1 MLGGTAGPSVS
12 ELAIGI
18 ALLVG
23 LLMLIWAGMHVGV
36 ALCFLSVL
44 GVWALKGKFGVAANL
59 LGLAAYDAIAH
70 HLFGVVPLFV
80 LMGLLVTQS
89 DVGRQSFE
97 AAHHLFGRLRGGLGI
112 ATVAANTLFSAITG
126 ISIASAA
133 VFTQIAVPEMVRLGY
148 TPRFSVG
155 VVAGSSVLGMLI
167 PPSLLL
173 ILYGLLAET
182 SIGDLF
188 IAGIG
193 PGLVLAA
200 AFSAAIWGLAR
211 VAPGFVGDAVEP
223 LRLELA
229 WGGVAKRIGPIVGL
243 AALVLG
249 GIYGGYFTPTEAA
262 AVGALAALALAVGK
276 RKLDRR
282 GLWRLLVETG
292 HVTVSVCFL
301 LIAANVYTR
310 ALALSGLPQTLLGT
324 IQGAAV
330 SPALL
335 LVLYLATLVLLGTVL
350 DSTSILLISVP
361 LILPVMQGLGVDL
374 VWLGILTVLAVEI
387 GLLTPPLGLSVYVI
401 HATLDDDRI
410 TLADIFRGAAPFA
423 AVMLLVLA
431 AVAAVPALSLGL
443 LRR

>member
-1 MLGGTAGPSVS
+1 MN
-12 ELAIGI
+12 ELAVGV
-18 ALLVG
+18 ALLLG
-23 LLMLIWAGMHVGV
+23 LLALIWAGMHVGV
-36 ALCFLSVL
+36 ALCFLSLL
-44 GVWALKGKFGVAANL
+44 GVWILKGKFTVAANL

-80 LMGLLVTQS
+80 LMGLLVTES

-97 AAHHLFGRLRGGLGI
+97 TAHRLFGQLRGGLGI

-133 VFTQIAVPEMVRLGY
+133 VFTQLAVPEMTRLGY
-148 TPRFSVG
+148 TPRFAVG

-188 IAGIG
+188 IAGVG
-193 PGLVLAA
+193 PGLLLAG
-200 AFSAAIWGLAR
+200 AFSTAIWVLCRIAPRFVGETSAPPTQQLSWLGVAVRLGPIAGLA
-211 VAPGFVGDAVEP
+211 G
-223 LRLELA
+223 
-229 WGGVAKRIGPIVGL
+229 
-243 AALVLG
+243 LVLG

-262 AVGALAALALAVGK
+262 AVGALAALGLAAAK
-276 RKLDRR
+276 RKLDRQR
-282 GLWRLLVETG
+282 LWRILGETG
-292 HVTVSVCFL
+292 HVTVSICFL

-310 ALALSGLPQTLLGT
+310 ALALSGLPQALLGAVG
-324 IQGAAV
+324 GADS

-335 LVLYLATLVLLGTVL
+335 LVGYLATLVLLGTVL

-361 LILPVMQGLGVDL
+361 LILPAMQGLGVDL
-374 VWLGILTVLAVEI
+374 VWLGILSVLAVEI

-410 TLADIFRGAAPFA
+410 SLGDIFRGAAPFA
-423 AVMLLVLA
+423 AVMLAVLA
-431 AVAAVPALSLGL
+431 AVAAFPELSLGL